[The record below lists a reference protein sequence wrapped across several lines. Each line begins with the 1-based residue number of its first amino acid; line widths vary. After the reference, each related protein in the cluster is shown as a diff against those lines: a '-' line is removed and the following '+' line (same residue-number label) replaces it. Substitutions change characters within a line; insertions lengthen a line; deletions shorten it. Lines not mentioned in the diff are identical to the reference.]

1 MSGAAALSTGADVV
15 EFESEDA
22 RVGDKDVVDFSLR
35 PGEYINARSG

>member
-22 RVGDKDVVDFSLR
+22 RVSD
-35 PGEYINARSG
+35 